1 MGEEGGAQ
9 PPGLWGRTRRGDISA
24 YVFGR
29 SRWQLQGEGLRAA
42 ERGGQSSGGGVRWLS
57 PGREVARSA

>member
-9 PPGLWGRTRRGDISA
+9 PPGLWGRARRGDISA
-24 YVFGR
+24 YVSGR
-29 SRWQLQGEGLRAA
+29 SRWQLHGGGLRGA
-42 ERGGQSSGGGVRWLS
+42 ERGGQASGGGLS